1 MPGQEVGGAKVRLTP
16 TKPQLRIPNRVPWT
30 DDRTQSGDEQGRAHE
45 LVARRS
51 REAWQRTKDRE
62 DGNHEHREEEEGQD
76 DRQQRSEGV
85 GPSGTGLGWAGLAGI
100 MNAWMKSANE
110 PETQRRGAAA
120 ARPIVIGDRVKRAY
134 CWCCGLRTLRRR
146 HRITPIRAWRHG
158 ASLRLPGLARRRR
171 MTRKHSLP
179 AEAGAGISH
188 TANQRTLCENANFA

>member
-1 MPGQEVGGAKVRLTP
+1 MATTNTGRKKKGSRGRREGGKGGRSF
-16 TKPQLRIPNRVPWT
+16 
-30 DDRTQSGDEQGRAHE
+30 DDKQ
-45 LVARRS
+45 
-51 REAWQRTKDRE
+51 
-62 DGNHEHREEEEGQD
+62 QD

-188 TANQRTLCENANFA
+188 SMRITVRSRLYADRMEFSSCSQRARQTCPGSQQADYVVLYGAPYLGPFLPNLRD